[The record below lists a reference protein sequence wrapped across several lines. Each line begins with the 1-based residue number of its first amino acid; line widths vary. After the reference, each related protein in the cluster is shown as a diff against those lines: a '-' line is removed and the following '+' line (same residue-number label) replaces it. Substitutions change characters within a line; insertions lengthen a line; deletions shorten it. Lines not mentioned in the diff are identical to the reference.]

1 MVKKLKIIYNNK
13 NKKYNTRGGA
23 LSNISTELA
32 LNPVGSTGVVPY
44 VMNPYVNSSSNGM
57 LVDAFNVRNNDTSFK
72 PIPIEV
78 EKQNLGTGVNI
89 TVISDQDQD
98 SFQFENT
105 NKSEADIIKKK
116 LKEAGVNESQ
126 YIQTLLDYGVT
137 KITSTIL
144 DDVDKWNAWVL
155 GEGDITANQ
164 LNTKIF
170 ENNDFNLQYLDK
182 DKNAGDKFLEDTIEL
197 AKDKNF
203 DQVKERMRK
212 NKIIISTDRTDI
224 KKNLNKQLAL
234 NLNKKVESGGIA
246 HTDYKQ
252 LRKEIDVT
260 HGNYTNI
267 LNLENDQLTDLDL
280 EVIKQDND
288 LKDKILGNYTYNEF
302 IESNAKQNKTVI
314 LTGNEDLQGKINKD
328 IYHRYLQLLI
338 KDDNTKVKKINVQSF
353 DINNNKDP
361 EENDIVNSFIKKSL
375 LITSPENDT
384 TKDINNKIVRYAFN
398 LKEGWKPLD
407 NKDIENEFKA
417 ITTYV
422 NSNNLFE
429 KTKNRNKLD
438 IKDKTS
444 VILFKNRIFEKLV
457 GDKRNQSKSLLN
469 RYYATQVLKE
479 KKESKPIGNYFEK
492 SERSNLTTN
501 EYDKINN
508 FYNNSK
514 AQTEFLKLVPAESF
528 NNSKKI
534 EENLENVYNLED
546 LSKVQTSL
554 KNYSYLA
561 NFMKVYGLNP
571 TIVNGDFVDYLNQYE
586 KSSED
591 VVVYDNNY
599 FDDFNKDDETNIKNE
614 DEWFNYIKSLLK
626 NKSLDAG
633 VIEVITKSIEFITK
647 LTELYG
653 KKLPRNIILSLLPL
667 PAVIIAV
674 LGKYKDKKKTESTTA
689 STSVSTV
696 PNPAPTKAS
705 VISYDNIITNSE
717 ITEEIKESIKKM
729 FKSDE
734 LKETPTINES
744 DDEIEINITLNA
756 KYDAK
761 NDLTYKN
768 TIYEKLA
775 EIGISKD
782 VIDSIE
788 IKNGSTKI
796 IIKINKKKIL
806 LKKMLKND
814 KVQLFIE
821 TFGRLG
827 MYNYIDHNLYQFL
840 LENNIVTNYNN
851 SNVPTFIGS
860 KNKVNQNMNLII
872 ELLFGLA
879 NYKNLSA
886 DSNSFLF
893 VRVF

>member
-23 LSNISTELA
+23 LTTKLA
-32 LNPVGSTGVVPY
+32 LVASVGSTGDVPF
-44 VMNPYVNSSSNGM
+44 VINPYVDPSSNQQLYNRFDDRYG
-57 LVDAFNVRNNDTSFK
+57 NVKSTFIKNVLEDSLK
-72 PIPIEV
+72 KDGV
-78 EKQNLGTGVNI
+78 EKEELKYMAK
-89 TVISDQDQD
+89 
-98 SFQFENT
+98 
-105 NKSEADIIKKK
+105 NKSDADITKEK
-116 LKEAGVNESQ
+116 LKEAGVDEQ
-126 YIQTLLDYGVT
+126 TFIQTLLDNGVT
-137 KITSTIL
+137 KITSTML
-144 DDVDKWNAWVL
+144 DNVDEWNAWVL
-155 GEGDITANQ
+155 GQGDIATNN
-164 LNTKIF
+164 LNTEIF
-170 ENNDFNLQYLDK
+170 KNNDFNLQYLDK
-182 DKNAGDKFLEDTIEL
+182 ENKGLDFLEQTKEL
-197 AKDKNF
+197 AKDDKNIRK
-203 DQVKERMRK
+203 VRKRMRD
-212 NKIIISTDRTDI
+212 NKIIISTDLTDSM
-224 KKNLNKQLAL
+224 KDVNKQLVL
-234 NLNKKVESGGIA
+234 FNENIESGGIA
-246 HTDYKQ
+246 HTDYEQKS
-252 LRKEIDVT
+252 LPIDVT
-260 HGNYTNI
+260 YGNYTKI
-267 LNLENDQLTDLDL
+267 LNLENDQLTDSDL
-280 EVIKQDND
+280 KIIEQYNN

-302 IESNAKQNKTVI
+302 IESNAKENITVI
-314 LTGNEDLQGKINKD
+314 LPGNEDLQDKINKD

-338 KDDNTKVKKINVQSF
+338 KDDNTKVKNIYVPNF

-361 EENDIVNSFIKKSL
+361 EENDIVNSFIRKSL

-384 TKDINNKIVRYAFN
+384 TKDINDKIVRYAFN
-398 LKEGWKPLD
+398 LKEGWKPL
-407 NKDIENEFKA
+407 ENENNIEKEFSA
-417 ITTYV
+417 ITSYV
-422 NSNNLFE
+422 NKNWNLFE
-429 KTKNRNKLD
+429 KNFPTNQTKFYITNESKVIVFTNK
-438 IKDKTS
+438 
-444 VILFKNRIFEKLV
+444 IFPHLV

-469 RYYATQVLKE
+469 RYYATQELKE
-479 KKESKPIGNYFEK
+479 KDQSKPIGDYFEK

-501 EYDKINN
+501 EYDKINK
-508 FYNNSK
+508 FYNNSEVK
-514 AQTEFLKLVPAESF
+514 TEFLEKLVPVKSF

-534 EENLENVYNLED
+534 EENLEKVYNLED

-586 KSSED
+586 KSSKA
-591 VVVYDNNY
+591 VVVYNNKY
-599 FDDFNKDDETNIKNE
+599 FDKINEFDDETKIGNEDDYFDYIKN
-614 DEWFNYIKSLLK
+614 LLNNTK
-626 NKSLDAG
+626 LDAG
-633 VIEVITKSIEFITK
+633 VMKVITKSLEFIAK
-647 LTELYG
+647 LRKLYG

-667 PAVIIAV
+667 PAVIIAI

-689 STSVSTV
+689 SNPVSTTASTSASTS
-696 PNPAPTKAS
+696 AP

-729 FKSDE
+729 FKSNE
-734 LKETPTINES
+734 LQETPTINDS
-744 DDEIEINITLNA
+744 DDEIEINITL
-756 KYDAK
+756 KEDYDAK

-788 IKNGSTKI
+788 IKSGSTKI

-840 LENNIVTNYNN
+840 LENKIVTNYNN